1 LQAAN
6 ASRAEFIWA
15 SKCEAFASGTENRAI
30 ANIEQSLIG
39 YSKTM
44 NLAIVFSALTVVA
57 TTLGGVLA
65 FRSKDR
71 FHLVLGLSAGL
82 LLGLVGFDLLPEVFG
97 MNADH
102 FAGVPVVSI
111 AILAGFLILH
121 IVERGYGSHEPAE
134 SHYGHDHE
142 HHSVSGI
149 VGALAMGGHVFLDGI
164 GLGVAFQVSNSLGIA
179 VFLAIVVH
187 AFSDGLNTV
196 SMLVKSGHWTKSS
209 KYLLAVDA
217 VARIGGATLG
227 TYLALNDKYLALY
240 LALFSGFVIYIATS
254 HILPEAH
261 SRHASK
267 LTLVA
272 TGVGVFVMWG
282 VVAITA

>member
-1 LQAAN
+1 ML
-6 ASRAEFIWA
+6 
-15 SKCEAFASGTENRAI
+15 
-30 ANIEQSLIG
+30 
-39 YSKTM
+39 
-44 NLAIVFSALTVVA
+44 A

-82 LLGLVGFDLLPEVFG
+82 LLGLVGFDLLPEVFD
-97 MNADH
+97 MNTDK
-102 FAGVPVVSI
+102 FAGVPLISI
-111 AILAGFLILH
+111 AIVAGFLILH
-121 IVERGYGSHEPAE
+121 ILERGFGSHEPAE
-134 SHYGHDHE
+134 SHYGHDHD
-142 HHSVSGI
+142 HHSVSGVI
-149 VGALAMGGHVFLDGI
+149 GALAMGGHVFLDGV
-164 GLGVAFQVSNSLGIA
+164 GLGVAFRISNSLGIA

-196 SMLVKSGHWTKSS
+196 SMLIKSGNWTAKS

-240 LALFSGFVIYIATS
+240 LALFTGFVIYIATS

-267 LTLVA
+267 WTLVA
-272 TGVGVFVMWG
+272 TVSGVLIMWG
-282 VVAITA
+282 VVAVSG